1 MKVIKAFAIGAVLA
15 AGVASAQE
23 KPTDPNAVARAEWDL
38 ELKVP
43 VGMAPVAPEE
53 GGRPTIN

>member
-1 MKVIKAFAIGAVLA
+1 VKLI
-15 AGVASAQE
+15 Q
-23 KPTDPNAVARAEWDL
+23 NAVARAEWDL

-43 VGMAPVAPEE
+43 VGMVPVVPEE